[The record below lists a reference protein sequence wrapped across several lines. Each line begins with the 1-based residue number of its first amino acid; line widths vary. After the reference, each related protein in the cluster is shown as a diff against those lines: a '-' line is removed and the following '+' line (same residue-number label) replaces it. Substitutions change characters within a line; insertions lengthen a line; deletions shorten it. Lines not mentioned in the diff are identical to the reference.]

1 MTAIRGTFIIT
12 CDEVIR
18 VADAQLIAWFK
29 KVTILLVLLLLFVK
43 SEKMEKGFQLRCH
56 QERRVICRDPYIAHA
71 PNDT

>member
-1 MTAIRGTFIIT
+1 MPKLMHDLKKGTK
-12 CDEVIR
+12 
-18 VADAQLIAWFK
+18 QLLF
-29 KVTILLVLLLLFVK
+29 LLLFVK